1 MTRPV
6 LVFDGACGFCRKWIE
21 RWRDLSGDSV
31 QYMPS
36 SEAEALHPEIP
47 LEEFDRAVQLI
58 RPDGSRASG
67 AEAVLEITAPHAFS
81 ARAGLALYKRS
92 RLFAGLSEGA
102 YAFVAR
108 HRMLFSRLTS
118 LLWGASTQK
127 PSFAVANGIFL
138 RILAAIF
145 LVALLSFRHQA
156 AGLHGPDGI
165 LPVAPFFEAV
175 GSQLGASAF
184 WVLPSLVW
192 LSPSLE
198 TLLLITDIG
207 IAASIAALLGVLQP
221 ICFLV
226 LWAVTLSLCT
236 AGQDFYS
243 FQWDALLIET
253 GFLAVFMAPWRWMPN
268 LGFSQPPRLAHLA
281 AVALLFR
288 LIFCS
293 GVVKLSSGDST
304 WRNLTALDFHFFT
317 QPLPN
322 PLAWFAHH
330 LPVDLLTAACALLF
344 AIELVVPFAFFLPR
358 NPRVAAAWCTIAL
371 QVGIAVTGNFA
382 FFNILTIA
390 LCLLLLDDRCWPGF
404 SSQKIHRAVFV
415 TPWIRVPVLLCLLP
429 LSVVPL
435 TASFRNMPSFLAPL
449 SQAYSKVAPF
459 RSLNGYGLFAV
470 MTKQRREIIV
480 QGSNDGHDWQTYE
493 FHYKPGAVGRPLPVI
508 APHQPR
514 LDWQMWFAA
523 LGRFETTPWFPNF
536 LTRLLQGSPSV
547 LGLLKKNPFP
557 DKPPKFVRALLDDYT
572 FTTPEERSRSGAIWK
587 REPVS
592 IYCPEVSLK
601 SSQSGDF

>member
-6 LVFDGACGFCRKWIE
+6 LVFDGSCGFCRKWIE
-21 RWRDLSGDSV
+21 RWRGLSGESV
-31 QYMPS
+31 HYMPA
-36 SEAEALHPEIP
+36 SEAEALYPQISK
-47 LEEFDRAVQLI
+47 EEFERAVQLI

-67 AEAVLEITAPHAFS
+67 AAAVLEITAPHAIT
-81 ARAGLALYKRS
+81 AQAGLALYKRS
-92 RLFAGLSEGA
+92 RLFAGISEGA

-108 HRMLFSRLTS
+108 NRLLFSRLTA

-127 PSFAVANGIFL
+127 PSFAVANGLFL

-175 GSQLGASAF
+175 GARFGPSAF
-184 WVLPSLVW
+184 WALPSLIW
-192 LSPSLE
+192 LSPTLE
-198 TLLLITDIG
+198 TLLLLTDIG
-207 IAASIAALLGVLQP
+207 IAASLVALLGVVQP
-221 ICFLV
+221 LCFLI
-226 LWAVTLSLCT
+226 LWAVMLSLCT

-253 GFLAVFMAPWRWMPN
+253 GFLAVFMAPWRWKPN
-268 LGFSQPPRLAHLA
+268 AGFSEPPRLARFA

-293 GVVKLSSGDST
+293 GVVKLSSGDDT
-304 WRNLTALDFHFFT
+304 WRSLRALDFHFLT

-330 LPVDLLTAACALLF
+330 LPVDVLTAACAILF
-344 AIELVVPFAFFLPR
+344 VIELVLPFAFFLPR
-358 NPRVAAAWCTIAL
+358 NPRLVAAWATIAL
-371 QVGIAVTGNFA
+371 QIGIALTGNFA

-404 SSQKIHRAVFV
+404 LRQKGLRSVCV
-415 TPWIRVPVLLCLLP
+415 TPWIRVPVL
-429 LSVVPL
+429 VPL
-435 TASFRNMPSFLAPL
+435 LVLSLVPLVASFRTMPPFLAPL
-449 SQAYSKVAPF
+449 AEAYSKVAPL

-470 MTKQRREIIV
+470 MTTQRREIIV
-480 QGSNDGHDWQTYE
+480 QGSDDGHDWRTYE
-493 FHYKPGAVGRPLPVI
+493 FRYKPGTLDRPLPII
-508 APHQPR
+508 APYQPR

-523 LGRFETTPWFPNF
+523 LGRIETTPWFPNF
-536 LTRLLQGSPSV
+536 LTRLLQGSPAV
-547 LGLLKKNPFP
+547 LALLEKNPFP
-557 DKPPKFVRALLDDYT
+557 ENPPKFVRAVVDDYT
-572 FTTPEERSRSGAIWK
+572 FTTPAERSESGAWWK

-592 IYCPEVSLK
+592 IYCPEASLNA
-601 SSQSGDF
+601 SNRDF